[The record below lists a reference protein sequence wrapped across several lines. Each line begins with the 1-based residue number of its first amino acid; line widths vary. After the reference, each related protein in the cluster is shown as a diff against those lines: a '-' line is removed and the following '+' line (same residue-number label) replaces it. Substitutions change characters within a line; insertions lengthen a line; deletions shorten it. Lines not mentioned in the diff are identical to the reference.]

1 MIDDNF
7 WKKDVSTQDIFDLFE
22 VGICIDLMHPGNKLR
37 WDLCYAAIHAVEARY
52 KKELVLK
59 TLLEALEKIER
70 TSL

>member
-7 WKKDVSTQDIFDLFE
+7 WKNDVTVLDIYDLFRLE
-22 VGICIDLMHPGNKLR
+22 VTADLENPYTKIK
-37 WDLCYAAIHAVEARY
+37 WDLCHTAIHAIQSNY